1 MGGAAIQLHDDDAPE
16 VPYSRAEL
24 LRPRSGPRGGVLPCP
39 PAPSPPFRG
48 PSRGVPEHF
57 LDVLYACRNLACGC
71 TFKATL
77 SIECILTPSGIPD
90 PDCTIPFRPLPRVAG
105 VTVGTEPLDEP
116 DPDQPGLFD

>member
-1 MGGAAIQLHDDDAPE
+1 MT
-16 VPYSRAEL
+16 
-24 LRPRSGPRGGVLPCP
+24 
-39 PAPSPPFRG
+39 
-48 PSRGVPEHF
+48 EHF
-57 LDVLYACRNLACGC
+57 RDVLYACRNLACGC